1 MNGYIY
7 EFGCLVENTRFGW
20 VYFLNIEK
28 ETAKTIKG
36 FRQRCSLETGEVN
49 NLSPKGTLFSIRKD
63 EHIDRVTFRAGYRSD
78 SFYIV
83 RVSANSF
90 DEAKQKAGLLYA
102 KHLQDL
108 AQKFLETYKNVAGS
122 TIRSLAENIVSFI
135 YQYDLFEFRDC
146 FDDQESAV
154 DIIAAQLSDPN
165 QKTDVIAHLKEFAET
180 IDEQEHQ
187 DNMADIIS
195 KIEQL

>member
-1 MNGYIY
+1 M
-7 EFGCLVENTRFGW
+7 
-20 VYFLNIEK
+20 
-28 ETAKTIKG
+28 
-36 FRQRCSLETGEVN
+36 
-49 NLSPKGTLFSIRKD
+49 
-63 EHIDRVTFRAGYRSD
+63 
-78 SFYIV
+78 
-83 RVSANSF
+83 
-90 DEAKQKAGLLYA
+90 YA

-108 AQKFLETYKNVAGS
+108 AQKFLETHKNVTGS

-146 FDDQESAV
+146 FEDQESAV

-187 DNMADIIS
+187 DTMADIIS